1 MDNNFYHQPAR
12 RVRRVGSRNIFKISG
27 GLTFLLPNLV
37 YFQVLIL
44 VNFNNILRAALA
56 PKKLHRQTAR
66 REELQKT
73 KSCA

>member
-56 PKKLHRQTAR
+56 ATVR